1 MIKAEFFRDEK
12 IGALSH
18 MARLL
23 FLSMLVHCDD
33 SGVGRAATSILR
45 ADAFPYDENITS
57 GQVEAAFQE
66 TVEVGITEAFE
77 SGGEKYYKIC
87 NFNKHQTINRPSAF
101 RFVDG
106 GEQSG
111 NPNDGSCE
119 LHEDSLMKVKEKV
132 KEKGK
137 VNSESGSVSPEKV
150 FEQVRRV
157 YRKVIGKSIGSLSG
171 REREWAGLVARAGE
185 AAVLE
190 AVRIWARE
198 NKEFL
203 KKSSYPLAH
212 FLKNSAEWIEA
223 AGIDREREAEP
234 QEKSE
239 DGFIEDT
246 TTPTVDDIRPPDYA
260 PLKRNVQ

>member
-33 SGVGRAATSILR
+33 SGVGRAATRILR
-45 ADAFPYDENITS
+45 ADAFPYDENTTS
-57 GQVEAAFQE
+57 GQVEAAFKE
-66 TVEVGITEAFE
+66 TVDVGITEAFE

-101 RFVDG
+101 RFIG
-106 GEQSG
+106 YNESSSNSG
-111 NPNDGSCE
+111 DGSCE

-137 VNSESGSVSPEKV
+137 EVVAAASGSSV
-150 FEQVRRV
+150 FVLA
-157 YRKVIGKSIGSLSG
+157 RKAFRNIVGRGIGSLG
-171 REREWAGLVARAGE
+171 EREKEWDGLVAKHGQDAI
-185 AAVLE
+185 LL
-190 AVRIWARE
+190 AVRLWAKE
-198 NKEFL
+198 NRDFL
-203 KKSSYPLAH
+203 RHSKYGPITH
-212 FLKNSAEWIEA
+212 FLKNSAEFIEA
-223 AGIDREREAEP
+223 AEARTTESP
-234 QEKSE
+234 SGEADD

>member
-33 SGVGRAATSILR
+33 SGVGRAATRILR
-45 ADAFPYDENITS
+45 ADAFPYDENTTS
-57 GQVEAAFQE
+57 GQVEAAFKE
-66 TVEVGITEAFE
+66 TVDVGITESFE

-106 GEQSG
+106 DEQSE
-111 NPNDGSCE
+111 NVSDGSRNS
-119 LHEDSLMKVKEKV
+119 HEDSLTKVKEKV
-132 KEKGK
+132 KEKEK
-137 VNSESGSVSPEKV
+137 VNSEPGSVSPEKV
-150 FEQVRRV
+150 FEQVRRI

-185 AAVLE
+185 GAVYD
-190 AVRIWARE
+190 AVRLWVRE
-198 NKEFL
+198 NKDFL
-203 KKSSYPLAH
+203 KTSSYPLAH
-212 FLKNSAEWIEA
+212 FLKNNAEWIEA
-223 AGIDREREAEP
+223 TEIEKERQADPE
-234 QEKSE
+234 EKSA
-239 DGFIEDT
+239 DGFVEDT
-246 TTPTVDDIRPPDYA
+246 TTPTVEDIRPPDYA